1 MSKKN
6 SIIFGII
13 FMAAIL
19 AVAIW
24 ISIKCST
31 KDIVG
36 TFCTGEEV
44 LRENIYISFFS
55 DNTLLIYRQ
64 LGPGASGIYKT
75 NKYEH
80 ISALDLEMTD
90 GRQTIAIFDNHDTL
104 ILVEEFI
111 EDVAYPIEFKSKRQ
125 ILGRVV
131 SFLDLPYN
139 CRKIDIG
146 CLLHNKN
153 TFFQK
158 KLARNILDH
167 FTTIR
172 RIGNADYSQ
181 TTCFYVG
188 ADQAYHRMPQERHN
202 RC

>member
-31 KDIVG
+31 KDI
-36 TFCTGEEV
+36 
-44 LRENIYISFFS
+44 IYISFFS

-111 EDVAYPIEFKSKRQ
+111 EDVAYPIEFKRISNTPM
-125 ILGRVV
+125 IINVT
-131 SFLDLPYN
+131 
-139 CRKIDIG
+139 DI
-146 CLLHNKN
+146 
-153 TFFQK
+153 
-158 KLARNILDH
+158 
-167 FTTIR
+167 
-172 RIGNADYSQ
+172 
-181 TTCFYVG
+181 
-188 ADQAYHRMPQERHN
+188 P
-202 RC
+202 

>member
-80 ISALDLEMTD
+80 ISALDLEDLEMTD

-111 EDVAYPIEFKSKRQ
+111 EDVAYPIEFKRISNTPM
-125 ILGRVV
+125 IINVT
-131 SFLDLPYN
+131 
-139 CRKIDIG
+139 DI
-146 CLLHNKN
+146 
-153 TFFQK
+153 
-158 KLARNILDH
+158 
-167 FTTIR
+167 
-172 RIGNADYSQ
+172 
-181 TTCFYVG
+181 
-188 ADQAYHRMPQERHN
+188 P
-202 RC
+202 